1 MADPVLLIH
10 GAWQGSWVWD
20 KLLPLLQAAGL
31 KAHAVDLP
39 GNGADGNAPESA
51 SLPAY
56 LDHLESVLETM
67 PGPVSV
73 IGHSGG
79 GIVASALAERH
90 PDRVSRLTYLAG
102 MMLPPAMTFGDLL
115 RRERARDRGL
125 VGIGA
130 HLTWPKPGL
139 VSAVPP
145 EAGARIFLN
154 DLAYPSGLRLAQ
166 RLTPQGENGRT
177 IAANWTAGRFGR
189 IPRLYVE
196 CLRDLSVA
204 HELQRRMQDM
214 VPGAWR
220 VSLNAG
226 HVPQASMPAKLAAA
240 LIPWLKGG

>member
-10 GAWQGSWVWD
+10 GAWQGRWVWD
-20 KLLPLLQAAGL
+20 RLVPLLQAAGL
-31 KAHAVDLP
+31 KTHPVDLP
-39 GNGADGNAPESA
+39 GNGADGRQPETA
-51 SLPAY
+51 SLEAY
-56 LDHLESVLETM
+56 LDHLGHVFEAVD
-67 PGPVSV
+67 GPVSV
-73 IGHSGG
+73 VGHSGG
-79 GIVASALAERH
+79 GIVATALAERW
-90 PDRVSRLTYLAG
+90 PDRVARLAYIAG
-102 MMLPPAMTFGDLL
+102 MMLPPAMTFADLL
-115 RRERARDRGL
+115 RRERAFDRAL

-154 DLAYPSGLRLAQ
+154 DLPLASAMKLA
-166 RLTPQGENGRT
+166 RKLTPQGENGRS

-189 IPRLYVE
+189 VPRLYVE

-204 HELQRRMQDM
+204 HELQRRMQEM

-226 HVPQASMPAKLAAA
+226 HAPQASVPGKLAAA
-240 LIPWLKGG
+240 LIPWLKGA

>member
-10 GAWQGSWVWD
+10 GAWQGRWVWD
-20 KLLPLLQAAGL
+20 RLVPMLEAAGL
-31 KAHAVDLP
+31 KPHAVDLP
-39 GNGADGNAPESA
+39 GNGADGSAPETA
-51 SLPAY
+51 SLAAY
-56 LDHLESVLETM
+56 LDHLDAVLETM

-73 IGHSGG
+73 VGHSGG
-79 GIVASALAERH
+79 GIVATALAERRS
-90 PDRVSRLTYLAG
+90 DRVARLAYIAG
-102 MMLPPAMTFGDLL
+102 MMLPPATTFADLL
-115 RRERARDRGL
+115 RRERAFDRGL

-145 EAGARIFLN
+145 DAGARVFLN
-154 DLAYPSGLRLAQ
+154 DLPFASAIKLA
-166 RLTPQGENGRT
+166 RKLTPQGENGRS

-189 IPRLYVE
+189 VPRLYVE

-204 HELQRRMQDM
+204 HELQRRMQEM

-226 HVPQASMPAKLAAA
+226 HVPQASMPGKLAAA
-240 LIPWLKGG
+240 LIPWLKGA